1 MKRLFYKVGLPN
13 GGVLRL
19 FIAIVISVLL
29 HFFWLTE
36 FSWELPK
43 QTTDK
48 HLIDARLEPIK
59 PNHIKPTLIKPKEA
73 LKEIVKQHEQKQ
85 AKSAKPMES
94 EALALL
100 PAYIPPALPTPEE
113 AVVEAMMDT
122 ESDLSSIFTDANG
135 LIETTTDTSS
145 IVAVASPKAE
155 PYQYIDTT
163 FDIYLNEDNTRS
175 GVAKIVYDATSEIGR
190 YKLHWS
196 IEAAGLLAVFYPDL
210 VQTSEGLI
218 DVEQGLRPA
227 NYHYQFGNKAN
238 KSYQAAFD
246 WAKGEL
252 LLQSSKGD
260 KTVALTENVQDYLS
274 FMYQFMFKPPLNAM
288 QIGLTNG
295 KQLASYDYTFEG
307 EETLK
312 LDFGEVKT
320 YHIKHAKSDSDE
332 KTELWLAIDY
342 QFIPVKISKTEKDG
356 QVINQIAK
364 VIYTKPVQLIQELP
378 LP

>member
-1 MKRLFYKVGLPN
+1 MRQQVC
-13 GGVLRL
+13 
-19 FIAIVISVLL
+19 
-29 HFFWLTE
+29 W
-36 FSWELPK
+36 
-43 QTTDK
+43 QC
-48 HLIDARLEPIK
+48 
-59 PNHIKPTLIKPKEA
+59 
-73 LKEIVKQHEQKQ
+73 
-85 AKSAKPMES
+85 
-94 EALALL
+94 
-100 PAYIPPALPTPEE
+100 
-113 AVVEAMMDT
+113 
-122 ESDLSSIFTDANG
+122 SI
-135 LIETTTDTSS
+135 L
-145 IVAVASPKAE
+145 
-155 PYQYIDTT
+155 
-163 FDIYLNEDNTRS
+163 
-175 GVAKIVYDATSEIGR
+175 
-190 YKLHWS
+190 
-196 IEAAGLLAVFYPDL
+196 
-210 VQTSEGLI
+210 QTSEGLI

-227 NYHYQFGNKAN
+227 NCHYQFGNKAN

-260 KTVALTENVQDYLS
+260 KTVALTESVQDYLS

-288 QIGLTNG
+288 QISLTNG
-295 KQLASYDYTFEG
+295 KQLSSYDYTFEG